1 MSALLAVTVI
11 LPFAFAVLAPGL
23 GGSARLRPAFC
34 VAYSLAF
41 TGLNLVL
48 LNGFLAEGGLA
59 WGSLRVDRLNFP
71 VFLVLNLLAAAVIL
85 YAGFES
91 SGADG
96 FARGFLI
103 ASMFAGSGFASLLVL
118 ARGLLA
124 FAVLWEAVTLAALA
138 GLLVA
143 GRGMMRRRLVAFLPW
158 LVSDVLFL
166 SGAVLS
172 KVLLAESAVLI
183 EPPLTAGSE
192 AGVTVVMLLFLASVL
207 LRLSVFPF
215 SFWVA
220 DLADRADPAW
230 SAMFLGAVNF
240 LVAGFRLLVVAALIA
255 RLAAAD
261 WSVLLAL
268 LGAFSV
274 VAGPVYAL
282 RSRRLGQYVS
292 GMYAFEAGFLLAGVA
307 LYSRAGIESATY
319 SLLVAPLAIT
329 AMLFACGT
337 VSYLKG
343 GSELGQNRLS
353 PRAARAAFAALLLSG
368 VSIAGLPPM
377 GGFVARALTALAGIE
392 RAFVAPLYALLAAAG
407 LAGAAVVVAALARV
421 MSRLFAAKGE
431 PLTGRRPAVAAG
443 LAALA
448 ACGASLLLGL
458 FPGILLRNFI
468 AGGSRL
474 LFRTGFEG
482 PGVVFR
488 GSGTAIA
495 HAFSFYTTWSETAAA
510 FLFVV
515 LVLAVAAFFMVDAKR
530 HARPDAGTMPDITC
544 E

>member
-11 LPFAFAVLAPGL
+11 LPFAFAILALGL
-23 GGSARLRPAFC
+23 GGSARLRPALC

-166 SGAVLS
+166 SGAILS

-307 LYSRAGIESATY
+307 LYEGRHRVRHVLAARRT
-319 SLLVAPLAIT
+319 LAIT

-343 GSELGQNRLS
+343 GSELGQNQLS

-377 GGFVARALTALAGIE
+377 SGFVARALTALAGIE

-421 MSRLFAAKGE
+421 MSRLFAATGE
-431 PLTGRRPAVAAG
+431 PLTGRRPAVATG

-495 HAFSFYTTWSETAAA
+495 RAFSLYTTWSETAAA

-515 LVLAVAAFFMVDAKR
+515 LVLAAAAYFMVDAKR
-530 HARPDAGTMPDITC
+530 QARPDAGTMPDITC